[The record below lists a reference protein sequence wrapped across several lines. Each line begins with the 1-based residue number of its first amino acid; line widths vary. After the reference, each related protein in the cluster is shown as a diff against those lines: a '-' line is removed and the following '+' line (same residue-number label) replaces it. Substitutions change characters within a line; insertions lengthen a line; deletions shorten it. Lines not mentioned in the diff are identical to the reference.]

1 MIANQIGYY
10 SLILGLLISVL
21 ICGVSIKDFNNN
33 NKQISQNTL
42 SLSFLQLVF
51 VIVSFLSLILSFIN
65 SDFSNET
72 VFNNSH
78 TTKPLFYKISGAW
91 GNHEGSLLLW
101 LLVLTLFIFI
111 FLIKSREQP
120 KKYRIL
126 TLLFQQVII
135 IGFFLFVLMT
145 SNPFNYLFPIP
156 LEGLGLNPIL
166 QDPALAIHP
175 PILYL
180 GYVGTSIIFS
190 SSLAAVTQNYISK
203 EWGKHIKKW
212 ILVSWIF
219 LTIGIMLGSI
229 WAYYELGWGGF
240 WFWDPVENVSLMP
253 WLTLTALLHC
263 IVVLERKATLTSW
276 VVILSITTFTLS
288 MCGTF
293 LVRSGILNSVHTFAN
308 DPARGIFILIFLFVL
323 ITLSLGIFFFFHK
336 ENNKSSNNLF
346 WLSRETSI
354 LINNWFMM
362 YFLSVILIGTVYPI
376 FLDVISSEKI
386 SVGPPFYQKLI
397 VPFLIPFL
405 LFMSLGP
412 RLKWIKSKIENK
424 KSLIITFIIS
434 VMLTF
439 FIIKNLTTDLL
450 FYTVLISAAFFLFF
464 TTLKELFIKKFNNVS
479 QTVAHFG
486 FSLLILSILFNS
498 ILSSEIITNIKIGE
512 KYNYSKGEI
521 FFKKIEERKESN
533 FNSIIAYFEIKDE
546 NGKIIELK
554 PEIRVYNQ
562 PIIITSE
569 ADIRTTLLE
578 DKFLVMNLVKGN
590 EYFNIRYQVK
600 PFMVWI
606 WISVLILSF
615 GGLISVLKK
624 DMKNKF
630 NLFIIITFLSFCFVI
645 FYKGLNA
652 PNTYAPKISGK
663 KHIPIFKAKDF
674 NSSLYLNSKKI
685 FEEDIFYIV
694 NIWASWCVPCRESTP
709 LLMEL
714 SKNQSVKLIGIN
726 YRDNLNNAKDF
737 INKFGNPYSQVIID
751 NDGVHSIEFGAY
763 GVPRNFYN

>member
-1 MIANQIGYY
+1 MLANQIGYY
-10 SLILGLLISVL
+10 SLILGLLLSVL
-21 ICGVSIKDFNNN
+21 LCGVSIKDFNKT
-33 NKQISQNTL
+33 NKQINQNIL

-51 VIVSFLSLILSFIN
+51 VIVSFVSLIISFIN

-78 TTKPLFYKISGAW
+78 TTKPLFYKISGTW

-101 LLVLTLFIFI
+101 LLVLTLFIFL
-111 FLIKSREQP
+111 FLIKSKEQP

-126 TLLFQQVII
+126 TLLFQQIII

-156 LEGLGLNPIL
+156 NEGLGLNPIL

-190 SSLAAVTQNYISK
+190 SSLAAVTQNYVSK
-203 EWGKHIKKW
+203 QWGQHIKKW
-212 ILVSWIF
+212 VLVSWIF

-263 IVVLERKATLTSW
+263 IVVLERRASLTSW

-308 DPARGIFILIFLFVL
+308 DPARGIFILIFLFAL
-323 ITLSLGIFFFFHK
+323 IVLSLGIFFIFHK
-336 ENNKSSNNLF
+336 ENNKSSNNFF

-362 YFLSVILIGTVYPI
+362 YFLSVVLIGTVYPI

-424 KSLIITFIIS
+424 NSLIIIFIIS

-439 FIIKNLTTDLL
+439 FIIKNLTADLL

-464 TTLKELFIKKFNNVS
+464 TTLKELFIKKFNNIS
-479 QTVAHFG
+479 QTVSHFG

-512 KYNYSKGEI
+512 RYDYSKGEI
-521 FFKKIEERKESN
+521 FFKKIEESEESN
-533 FNSIIAYFEIKDE
+533 FNSIIASFEIKDK

-554 PEIRVYNQ
+554 PEIRIYNQ

-606 WISVLILSF
+606 WISVLLLSL
-615 GGLISVLKK
+615 GGLMS
-624 DMKNKF
+624 
-630 NLFIIITFLSFCFVI
+630 LF
-645 FYKGLNA
+645 KR
-652 PNTYAPKISGK
+652 KI
-663 KHIPIFKAKDF
+663 
-674 NSSLYLNSKKI
+674 
-685 FEEDIFYIV
+685 
-694 NIWASWCVPCRESTP
+694 
-709 LLMEL
+709 
-714 SKNQSVKLIGIN
+714 
-726 YRDNLNNAKDF
+726 
-737 INKFGNPYSQVIID
+737 
-751 NDGVHSIEFGAY
+751 
-763 GVPRNFYN
+763 

>member
-1 MIANQIGYY
+1 LLANQIGYY
-10 SLILGLLISVL
+10 SLILGLLLSVL
-21 ICGVSIKDFNNN
+21 LCGVSIKDFNKT
-33 NKQISQNTL
+33 NKQINQNIL

-51 VIVSFLSLILSFIN
+51 VIVSFLSLIVSFIN

-78 TTKPLFYKISGAW
+78 TTKPLFYKISGTW

-101 LLVLTLFIFI
+101 LLVLTLFIFL

-126 TLLFQQVII
+126 TLLFQQIII
-135 IGFFLFVLMT
+135 IGFFLFVLIT

-156 LEGLGLNPIL
+156 NEGLGLNPIL

-190 SSLAAVTQNYISK
+190 SSLAAVTQNYVTK
-203 EWGKHIKKW
+203 EWGQHIKKW
-212 ILVSWIF
+212 VLVSWIF

-263 IVVLERKATLTSW
+263 IVVLERRASLTSW
-276 VVILSITTFTLS
+276 AVVLSITTFTLS

-308 DPARGIFILIFLFVL
+308 DPARGIFILIFLFAL
-323 ITLSLGIFFFFHK
+323 IVLSLGIFFIFHK
-336 ENNKSSNNLF
+336 ENNKSSNNFF

-362 YFLSVILIGTVYPI
+362 YFLAVVLIGTVYPI

-386 SVGPPFYQKLI
+386 SVGPPFYHKLI

-424 KSLIITFIIS
+424 NSLIITFIIS

-439 FIIKNLTTDLL
+439 FIIKNLTADLL

-464 TTLKELFIKKFNNVS
+464 TTLKELFIKKFNNIS
-479 QTVAHFG
+479 QTVSHFG

-512 KYNYSKGEI
+512 RYDYNKGEI

-533 FNSIIAYFEIKDE
+533 FNSIIASFEIKDK
-546 NGKIIELK
+546 NGKTIELK
-554 PEIRVYNQ
+554 PEIRIYNQ

-606 WISVLILSF
+606 WISVLLLSL
-615 GGLISVLKK
+615 GGLMS
-624 DMKNKF
+624 
-630 NLFIIITFLSFCFVI
+630 LF
-645 FYKGLNA
+645 K
-652 PNTYAPKISGK
+652 
-663 KHIPIFKAKDF
+663 
-674 NSSLYLNSKKI
+674 
-685 FEEDIFYIV
+685 
-694 NIWASWCVPCRESTP
+694 RE
-709 LLMEL
+709 
-714 SKNQSVKLIGIN
+714 I
-726 YRDNLNNAKDF
+726 
-737 INKFGNPYSQVIID
+737 
-751 NDGVHSIEFGAY
+751 
-763 GVPRNFYN
+763 

>member
-1 MIANQIGYY
+1 MLANQIGYY
-10 SLILGLLISVL
+10 SLILGLLLSVL
-21 ICGVSIKDFNNN
+21 LCGVSIKDFNKT
-33 NKQISQNTL
+33 NKQINQNIL

-51 VIVSFLSLILSFIN
+51 VIVSFLSLIISFIN

-78 TTKPLFYKISGAW
+78 TTKPLFYKISGTW

-101 LLVLTLFIFI
+101 LLVLTLFIFL

-126 TLLFQQVII
+126 TLLFQQIII

-156 LEGLGLNPIL
+156 NEGLGLNPIL

-190 SSLAAVTQNYISK
+190 SSLAAVTQNYVTK
-203 EWGKHIKKW
+203 EWGQHIKKW
-212 ILVSWIF
+212 VLVSWIF

-263 IVVLERKATLTSW
+263 IVVLERRAALTSW

-308 DPARGIFILIFLFVL
+308 DPARGIFILIFLFAL
-323 ITLSLGIFFFFHK
+323 IVLSLGIFFIFHK
-336 ENNKSSNNLF
+336 ENNKNSNNFF

-362 YFLSVILIGTVYPI
+362 YFLSVVLIGTVYPI

-424 KSLIITFIIS
+424 NSLIITFIIS

-479 QTVAHFG
+479 QTVSHFG

-512 KYNYSKGEI
+512 RYDYNKGEI

-533 FNSIIAYFEIKDE
+533 FNSIIASFEIKDK
-546 NGKIIELK
+546 NGKTIELK
-554 PEIRVYNQ
+554 PEIRIYNQ

-606 WISVLILSF
+606 WISVLLLSL
-615 GGLISVLKK
+615 GGLMS
-624 DMKNKF
+624 
-630 NLFIIITFLSFCFVI
+630 LF
-645 FYKGLNA
+645 KR
-652 PNTYAPKISGK
+652 KI
-663 KHIPIFKAKDF
+663 
-674 NSSLYLNSKKI
+674 
-685 FEEDIFYIV
+685 
-694 NIWASWCVPCRESTP
+694 
-709 LLMEL
+709 
-714 SKNQSVKLIGIN
+714 
-726 YRDNLNNAKDF
+726 
-737 INKFGNPYSQVIID
+737 
-751 NDGVHSIEFGAY
+751 
-763 GVPRNFYN
+763 